1 MRAKVVVHRSGEFES
16 WLAEAANFLKRMTP
30 VEGGK
35 ILYQRR
41 GCAQCHSLDGRA
53 GTGPSFQGTFGTTQP
68 LADGSTVKVDE
79 NYIRES
85 ILQPLAK
92 VRAGYKP
99 VMPTYLGQLNNE
111 EIDALIAFIKSL
123 NEEQK

>member
-1 MRAKVVVHRSGEFES
+1 M
-16 WLAEAANFLKRMTP
+16 
-30 VEGGK
+30 
-35 ILYQRR
+35 
-41 GCAQCHSLDGRA
+41 
-53 GTGPSFQGTFGTTQP
+53 GPSFQGTFGTEQA
-68 LADGSTVKVDE
+68 LADGSKVKVDE

-99 VMPTYLGQLNNE
+99 VMPTYQGQLKNE

-123 NEEQK
+123 NEEKK